1 MCCRLLWNIFGGSS
15 ARFYWKFI
23 YISSEAELSFVDIL
37 PLSDEMGNIFSDPI
51 EMSVLFCLCIVV
63 SFTRMGWHRQYQY
76 CASPGQDKNTDI
88 WQDKVFIL
96 FLGWY
101 NGRNS
106 ITQGLKRCVH
116 FEVRLIIVFICSL
129 PTIIY
134 FVHRKESGKL
144 VLLVFAPPKAI
155 NINIIQ

>member
-88 WQDKVFIL
+88 WQDKMFIIFPELVKWQKFHYSRPQKMCALWSKTNYCFYLLTSNHYL
-96 FLGWY
+96 FRASEGKWEI
-101 NGRNS
+101 GFV
-106 ITQGLKRCVH
+106 G
-116 FEVRLIIVFICSL
+116 ICS
-129 PTIIY
+129 
-134 FVHRKESGKL
+134 SCS
-144 VLLVFAPPKAI
+144 
-155 NINIIQ
+155 N